1 MEMSDIPSLGDVQ
14 KRTTRLLTYEDG
26 FWDLLL
32 GTMFMMLAVYP
43 ITRARLGSA
52 GNLVLF
58 VGLLLLVMGVF
69 SVLRRRISTP
79 RLGHVRARSTSAHK
93 LILTVTIALVALTA
107 GLVILTLVNPAWL
120 GGPAP
125 EVTLVNVKSYLVEIL
140 VLLALVGLFSAM
152 GYLFGVPRLFLYGWL
167 LGGANLISV
176 ILYRGAPAGFNLPL
190 AVAAGVILL
199 VGAYLLVRMLRKYP
213 AQSAEA

>member
-1 MEMSDIPSLGDVQ
+1 MSDTPSLSEVQ
-14 KRTTRLLTYEDG
+14 RRTVRLLSYEDG
-26 FWDLLL
+26 LWDLLL
-32 GTMFMMLAVYP
+32 GTIFMLLAVYP
-43 ITRARLGSA
+43 ITRARLGPA
-52 GNLVLF
+52 WNMVLF
-58 VGLLLLVMGVF
+58 VGLLLLATGVF
-69 SVLRRRISTP
+69 SVLRRKISAP
-79 RLGHVRARSTSAHK
+79 RLGYVKARYTPALK
-93 LILTVTIALVALTA
+93 GMLAVAIALVALTV
-107 GLVILTLVNPAWL
+107 GLVILTLVKPGWL

-167 LGGANLISV
+167 LGCANLISV

-199 VGAYLLVRMLRKYP
+199 IGAYLLVRMLRKYP
-213 AQSAEA
+213 VQGAEA